1 MTDWLKFYIGGLI
14 ADISAHKAMIEAQQA
29 EIDKL
34 KRPVAITDAMVA
46 AASDSAMHKLTN
58 TEEERHALMRAALE
72 AALAVKADD

>member
-34 KRPVAITDAMVA
+34 KAEVEEKTRTISLMLLRIEELEPVA
-46 AASDSAMHKLTN
+46 
-58 TEEERHALMRAALE
+58 E
-72 AALAVKADD
+72 

>member
-34 KRPVAITDAMVA
+34 RAEV
-46 AASDSAMHKLTN
+46 
-58 TEEERHALMRAALE
+58 EESTRTISLLNLRIEELE
-72 AALAVKADD
+72 PPND